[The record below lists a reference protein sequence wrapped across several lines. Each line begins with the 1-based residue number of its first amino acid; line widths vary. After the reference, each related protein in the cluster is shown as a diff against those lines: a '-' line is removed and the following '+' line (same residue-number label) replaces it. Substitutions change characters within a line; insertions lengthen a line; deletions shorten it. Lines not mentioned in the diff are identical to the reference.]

1 MLLFFIWHTNVFRA
15 RTKEGTR
22 MTNKPS
28 YLLVD
33 TAVLPDIFPK
43 VVEAK
48 RLLKTGKCK
57 TASEAAQMLKISRS
71 AFYKY
76 KDCVF
81 SIEDMGKDK
90 IITLFMELLDV
101 SGILSQV
108 LKVLAQACV
117 SVLTINQNI
126 PVNNSANIT
135 ISFRTE
141 GMNKTVGALL
151 KKLKAIEGVKRLE
164 IIAGE

>member
-1 MLLFFIWHTNVFRA
+1 MNS
-15 RTKEGTR
+15 
-22 MTNKPS
+22 KPS

-48 RLLKTGKCK
+48 RLLETGRCK
-57 TASEAAQMLKISRS
+57 TASEAAEKLKISRS

-81 SIEDMGKDK
+81 PIEEMGKDK
-90 IITLFMELLDV
+90 IITLFF
-101 SGILSQV
+101 ILVDIPGV
-108 LKVLAQACV
+108 LSAILKALAAAKTN
-117 SVLTINQNI
+117 VLTINQNI
-126 PVNNSANIT
+126 PVNQAANIT
-135 ISFRTE
+135 ISIRTE
-141 GMNKTVGALL
+141 GMHGSMESLL
-151 KKLKAIEGVKRLE
+151 KKLRGIEGVKKIE

>member
-1 MLLFFIWHTNVFRA
+1 MA
-15 RTKEGTR
+15 Q
-22 MTNKPS
+22 KPS

-48 RLLKTGKCK
+48 RLLQAGKCK
-57 TASEAAQMLKISRS
+57 TASEAAEKLKISRS

-81 SIEDMGKDK
+81 PFEEMGKDK
-90 IITLFMELLDV
+90 IITMFFEVLDIP
-101 SGILSQV
+101 GILSQV
-108 LKVLAQACV
+108 LKMLAAAQA

-126 PVNNSANIT
+126 PINQSANIT

-141 GMNKTVGALL
+141 EMNKSVEALL
-151 KKLKAIEGVKRLE
+151 KKLKTIEGIKRIE

>member
-1 MLLFFIWHTNVFRA
+1 
-15 RTKEGTR
+15 
-22 MTNKPS
+22 MTQKPT

-33 TAVLPDIFPK
+33 TSVLPEIFPK

-48 RLLKTGKCK
+48 KLLMTGKCK
-57 TASEAAQMLKISRS
+57 TASEAAQALKISRS

-76 KDCVF
+76 KDSVF
-81 SIEDMGKDK
+81 PIEEMGKDK
-90 IITLFMELLDV
+90 IITLFLELVDIPGL
-101 SGILSQV
+101 LSQI
-108 LKVLAQACV
+108 LKVLAAANT

-126 PVNNSANIT
+126 PINQTANMT

-141 GMNKTVGALL
+141 NMNKTPEALL
-151 KKLKAIEGVKRLE
+151 RKLKAIEGVKRID

>member
-1 MLLFFIWHTNVFRA
+1 MPQ
-15 RTKEGTR
+15 
-22 MTNKPS
+22 KPS

-57 TASEAAQMLKISRS
+57 TASEAAEKLKISRS

-81 SIEDMGKDK
+81 PFEEMGKDK
-90 IITLFMELLDV
+90 IITMFFELLDEPGV
-101 SGILSQV
+101 LSQV
-108 LKVLAQACV
+108 LKTFAAAQA

-126 PVNNSANIT
+126 PVNQSANIT

-141 GMNKTVGALL
+141 GMNRTMEALL
-151 KKLKAIEGVKRLE
+151 KKLKTVEGVKRIE

>member
-1 MLLFFIWHTNVFRA
+1 MPQ
-15 RTKEGTR
+15 
-22 MTNKPS
+22 KPS

-57 TASEAAQMLKISRS
+57 TASEAAEKLKISRS

-81 SIEDMGKDK
+81 PFEEMGKDK
-90 IITLFMELLDV
+90 IITMFFELLDEPGV
-101 SGILSQV
+101 LSQV
-108 LKVLAQACV
+108 LKTFAAAQA

-126 PVNNSANIT
+126 PVNQSANIT

-141 GMNKTVGALL
+141 GLNKTMEALL
-151 KKLKAIEGVKRLE
+151 KKLKTVEGVKRIE

>member
-1 MLLFFIWHTNVFRA
+1 MA
-15 RTKEGTR
+15 K
-22 MTNKPS
+22 KPL

-48 RLLKTGKCK
+48 KLLKTGKCK
-57 TASEAAQMLKISRS
+57 TTSEAVQMLKISRS

-81 SIEDMGKDK
+81 PIEEMGKDK
-90 IITLFMELLDV
+90 IITIFMELVDIA
-101 SGILSQV
+101 GILSAV
-108 LKVLAQACV
+108 LKTLAQASV

-126 PVNNSANIT
+126 PIDNSANIT

-141 GMNKTVGALL
+141 NMNKPIEALL
-151 KKLKAIEGVKRLE
+151 KKLRQIEGVKKIE

>member
-1 MLLFFIWHTNVFRA
+1 MNQ
-15 RTKEGTR
+15 
-22 MTNKPS
+22 KPS

-33 TAVLPDIFPK
+33 KAVLPDIFSK

-48 RLLKTGKCK
+48 RLLQTGRCK
-57 TASEAAQMLKISRS
+57 TASEAAERLKISRS

-81 SIEDMGKDK
+81 LLEEMGKEK
-90 IITLFMELLDV
+90 IITLFFVLVDIPGVL
-101 SGILSQV
+101 SAIL
-108 LKVLAQACV
+108 KTLARANT

-126 PVNNSANIT
+126 PVNQTANIT
-135 ISFRTE
+135 ISIRTE
-141 GMNKTVGALL
+141 GMKSSIGGLL
-151 KKLKAIEGVKRLE
+151 ERLNEIEGVNKIE

>member
-1 MLLFFIWHTNVFRA
+1 MV
-15 RTKEGTR
+15 
-22 MTNKPS
+22 MTQKPN

-33 TAVLPDIFPK
+33 TRVLPEIFPK

-48 RLLKTGKCK
+48 KLLVTGKCK
-57 TASEAAQMLKISRS
+57 TASEAAQKLKISRS

-76 KDCVF
+76 KDSVF
-81 SIEDMGKDK
+81 PIEEMGKDK
-90 IITLFMELLDV
+90 IITLFLELVDIPGL
-101 SGILSQV
+101 LSQI
-108 LKVLAQACV
+108 LKVLASANT

-126 PVNNSANIT
+126 PINNVANIT

-141 GMNKTVGALL
+141 GMTKSTEALL
-151 KKLKAIEGVKRLE
+151 KRLKAIEGVKRLE

>member
-1 MLLFFIWHTNVFRA
+1 M
-15 RTKEGTR
+15 
-22 MTNKPS
+22 NKPS

-48 RLLKTGKCK
+48 RLLETGRCK
-57 TASEAAQMLKISRS
+57 TASEAAEKLKISRS

-81 SIEDMGKDK
+81 PIEEMGKDK
-90 IITLFMELLDV
+90 IITLFF
-101 SGILSQV
+101 ILVDIPGV
-108 LKVLAQACV
+108 LSAILKTLAAAKT
-117 SVLTINQNI
+117 SILTINQNI
-126 PVNNSANIT
+126 PVNQAANIT
-135 ISFRTE
+135 ISIRTE
-141 GMNKTVGALL
+141 GMQGSLENLL
-151 KKLKAIEGVKRLE
+151 KKLRGLEGVQKIE

>member
-1 MLLFFIWHTNVFRA
+1 MAT
-15 RTKEGTR
+15 
-22 MTNKPS
+22 KPS

-33 TAVLPDIFPK
+33 TSVLPDIFEK

-81 SIEDMGKDK
+81 PIEEMGKDR
-90 IITLFMELLDV
+90 IITLFMELVDIP
-101 SGILSQV
+101 GILSQV
-108 LKVLAQACV
+108 LKTLAQACV

-126 PVNNSANIT
+126 PVDNSANVT
-135 ISFRTE
+135 ISLRTE
-141 GMNKTVGALL
+141 EMNKSVEALL
-151 KKLKAIEGVKRLE
+151 KKLKAIDGVKKIE

>member
-1 MLLFFIWHTNVFRA
+1 MIQ
-15 RTKEGTR
+15 
-22 MTNKPS
+22 KPT

-33 TAVLPDIFPK
+33 TSVLPDIFPK

-48 RLLKTGKCK
+48 RLLRTGKCK
-57 TASEAAQMLKISRS
+57 TASEAASTLKISRS

-81 SIEDMGKDK
+81 PIEEMGKDR
-90 IITLFMELLDV
+90 IITLFFELVDIPGV
-101 SGILSQV
+101 LSQI
-108 LKVLAQACV
+108 LKVLAGANT
-117 SVLTINQNI
+117 SILTINQNI
-126 PVNNSANIT
+126 PVNQSANIT

-141 GMNKTVGALL
+141 GMTKSVESLL
-151 KKLKAIEGVKRLE
+151 KKLKTIEGMKKIE

>member
-1 MLLFFIWHTNVFRA
+1 MA
-15 RTKEGTR
+15 K
-22 MTNKPS
+22 KPL

-48 RLLKTGKCK
+48 KLLKTGKCK
-57 TASEAAQMLKISRS
+57 TTSEAVQMLKISRS

-81 SIEDMGKDK
+81 PIEEMGKDR
-90 IITLFMELLDV
+90 IITLFMELVDIP
-101 SGILSQV
+101 GILSSV
-108 LKVLAQACV
+108 LKTLAQACV

-126 PVNNSANIT
+126 PIDHSANIT

-141 GMNKTVGALL
+141 NMNKPIEALL
-151 KKLKAIEGVKRLE
+151 KKLGQIEGVKKIE

>member
-1 MLLFFIWHTNVFRA
+1 MPQ
-15 RTKEGTR
+15 
-22 MTNKPS
+22 KPS

-57 TASEAAQMLKISRS
+57 TASEAAEKLKISRS

-81 SIEDMGKDK
+81 PFEEMGKDK
-90 IITLFMELLDV
+90 IITMFFELLDEPGV
-101 SGILSQV
+101 LSQV
-108 LKVLAQACV
+108 LKTFAAAQA

-126 PVNNSANIT
+126 PVNQSANIT

-141 GMNKTVGALL
+141 GMNKTM
-151 KKLKAIEGVKRLE
+151 EVKVDLPDVMVSVDPSVDR
-164 IIAGE
+164 

>member
-1 MLLFFIWHTNVFRA
+1 MLQ
-15 RTKEGTR
+15 
-22 MTNKPS
+22 KPS

-57 TASEAAQMLKISRS
+57 TASEAAEKLKISRS

-81 SIEDMGKDK
+81 PFEEMGKDK
-90 IITLFMELLDV
+90 IITMFFELLDEPGV
-101 SGILSQV
+101 LSQV
-108 LKVLAQACV
+108 LKTFAAAQA

-126 PVNNSANIT
+126 PVNQSANIT

-141 GMNKTVGALL
+141 GMNKTMEALL
-151 KKLKAIEGVKRLE
+151 KKLKTVEGVKRIE

>member
-1 MLLFFIWHTNVFRA
+1 MPQ
-15 RTKEGTR
+15 
-22 MTNKPS
+22 KPS

-57 TASEAAQMLKISRS
+57 TASEAAEKLKISRS

-81 SIEDMGKDK
+81 PFEEMGKDK
-90 IITLFMELLDV
+90 IITMFFELLDEP
-101 SGILSQV
+101 GR
-108 LKVLAQACV
+108 
-117 SVLTINQNI
+117 
-126 PVNNSANIT
+126 PVA
-135 ISFRTE
+135 
-141 GMNKTVGALL
+141 
-151 KKLKAIEGVKRLE
+151 GVKNLCGG
-164 IIAGE
+164 AGEPF

>member
-1 MLLFFIWHTNVFRA
+1 MPQ
-15 RTKEGTR
+15 
-22 MTNKPS
+22 KPS

-57 TASEAAQMLKISRS
+57 TASEAAEKLKISRS

-81 SIEDMGKDK
+81 PFEEMGKDK
-90 IITLFMELLDV
+90 IITMFFELLDEPGV
-101 SGILSQV
+101 LSQV
-108 LKVLAQACV
+108 LKTFAAAQA

-126 PVNNSANIT
+126 PVNQSANIT

-141 GMNKTVGALL
+141 GMNKTMEALL
-151 KKLKAIEGVKRLE
+151 KKLKTVEGVKRIE

>member
-1 MLLFFIWHTNVFRA
+1 MA
-15 RTKEGTR
+15 K
-22 MTNKPS
+22 KPL

-48 RLLKTGKCK
+48 KLLKTGKCK
-57 TASEAAQMLKISRS
+57 TTSEAVQMLKISRS

-81 SIEDMGKDK
+81 PIEEMGKDK
-90 IITLFMELLDV
+90 IITLFMELVDIP
-101 SGILSQV
+101 GILSLV
-108 LKVLAQACV
+108 LKTLAQASV

-126 PVNNSANIT
+126 PIDHSANIT

-141 GMNKTVGALL
+141 NMNKPIEALL
-151 KKLKAIEGVKRLE
+151 KKLGQIEGVKKIE

>member
-1 MLLFFIWHTNVFRA
+1 MPQ
-15 RTKEGTR
+15 
-22 MTNKPS
+22 KPS

-57 TASEAAQMLKISRS
+57 TASEAAEKLKISRS

-81 SIEDMGKDK
+81 PFEEMGKDK
-90 IITLFMELLDV
+90 IITMFFELLDEPGV
-101 SGILSQV
+101 LSQV
-108 LKVLAQACV
+108 LKTFAAAQA

-126 PVNNSANIT
+126 PVNQSANIT

-141 GMNKTVGALL
+141 GMNKTMEALL
-151 KKLKAIEGVKRLE
+151 KKLKIVEGVKRIE

>member
-1 MLLFFIWHTNVFRA
+1 
-15 RTKEGTR
+15 
-22 MTNKPS
+22 MTQKPS

-57 TASEAAQMLKISRS
+57 TASEAAERLKISRS

-81 SIEDMGKDK
+81 PFEEMGKDR
-90 IITLFMELLDV
+90 IITIFFELLDEPGV
-101 SGILSQV
+101 LSQV
-108 LKVLAQACV
+108 LKTLAAAQA

-126 PVNNSANIT
+126 PVNQSASST
-135 ISFRTE
+135 ISIRTE
-141 GMNKTVGALL
+141 GMNKTMEALL
-151 KKLKAIEGVKRLE
+151 KKLKAIDGVKRIE

>member
-1 MLLFFIWHTNVFRA
+1 
-15 RTKEGTR
+15 
-22 MTNKPS
+22 MTQKPS

-48 RLLKTGKCK
+48 RLLQAGKCK
-57 TASEAAQMLKISRS
+57 TASEAAEKLKISRS

-81 SIEDMGKDK
+81 PFEEMGKDK
-90 IITLFMELLDV
+90 IITMFFEVLDIP
-101 SGILSQV
+101 GILSQV
-108 LKVLAQACV
+108 LKMLAAAQA

-126 PVNNSANIT
+126 PINQSANIT

-141 GMNKTVGALL
+141 EMNKSVEALL
-151 KKLKAIEGVKRLE
+151 KKLKTIEGIKRIE

>member
-1 MLLFFIWHTNVFRA
+1 MPQ
-15 RTKEGTR
+15 
-22 MTNKPS
+22 KPS

-57 TASEAAQMLKISRS
+57 TASEAAEKLKISRS

-76 KDCVF
+76 EDCVF
-81 SIEDMGKDK
+81 PFEEMGKDK
-90 IITLFMELLDV
+90 IITMFFELLDEPGV
-101 SGILSQV
+101 LSQV
-108 LKVLAQACV
+108 LKTFAAAQA

-126 PVNNSANIT
+126 PVNQSANIT

-141 GMNKTVGALL
+141 GMNKTMEALL
-151 KKLKAIEGVKRLE
+151 KKLKTVEGVKRIE

>member
-1 MLLFFIWHTNVFRA
+1 M
-15 RTKEGTR
+15 GT
-22 MTNKPS
+22 KPS

-33 TAVLPDIFPK
+33 TSVLPDIFEK

-81 SIEDMGKDK
+81 PIEEMGKDR
-90 IITLFMELLDV
+90 IITLFMELVDIP
-101 SGILSQV
+101 GILSQV
-108 LKVLAQACV
+108 LKTLAQACV

-126 PVNNSANIT
+126 PVDNSANVT
-135 ISFRTE
+135 ISLRTE
-141 GMNKTVGALL
+141 GMNKSATTLL
-151 KKLKAIEGVKRLE
+151 KKLKAIDGVKKIE

>member
-1 MLLFFIWHTNVFRA
+1 M
-15 RTKEGTR
+15 KQ
-22 MTNKPS
+22 KPT

-33 TAVLPDIFPK
+33 TSVLPDIFPK
-43 VVEAK
+43 VIEAK
-48 RLLKTGKCK
+48 KLLVTGKCK
-57 TASEAAQMLKISRS
+57 TASEAAQTLKISRS

-81 SIEDMGKDK
+81 PIEEMGKDK
-90 IITLFMELLDV
+90 IITLFLELLDIP
-101 SGILSQV
+101 GLLSQI
-108 LKVLAQACV
+108 LKVLASANT

-126 PVNNSANIT
+126 PINQTANIT

-141 GMNKTVGALL
+141 NMNKTPEALL
-151 KKLKAIEGVKRLE
+151 KKLKTIEGVKRID

>member
-1 MLLFFIWHTNVFRA
+1 
-15 RTKEGTR
+15 
-22 MTNKPS
+22 MTQKPS

-57 TASEAAQMLKISRS
+57 TASEAAERLKISRS

-81 SIEDMGKDK
+81 PFEEMGKDR
-90 IITLFMELLDV
+90 IITIFFELLDEPGV
-101 SGILSQV
+101 LSQV
-108 LKVLAQACV
+108 LKTLAAAQA

-126 PVNNSANIT
+126 PVNQSASST
-135 ISFRTE
+135 ISIRTE
-141 GMNKTVGALL
+141 GMNKTMEALL
-151 KKLKAIEGVKRLE
+151 KKLKTIDGVKRIE

>member
-1 MLLFFIWHTNVFRA
+1 MNR
-15 RTKEGTR
+15 
-22 MTNKPS
+22 KPS

-48 RLLKTGKCK
+48 RLLETGRCK
-57 TASEAAQMLKISRS
+57 TASEAAEKLKISRS

-81 SIEDMGKDK
+81 PIEEMGKDK
-90 IITLFMELLDV
+90 IITLFF
-101 SGILSQV
+101 ILVDIPGV
-108 LKVLAQACV
+108 LSAILKTLASAKTN
-117 SVLTINQNI
+117 VLTINQNI
-126 PVNNSANIT
+126 PVNQAANIT
-135 ISFRTE
+135 ISIRTE
-141 GMNKTVGALL
+141 GMQGSVESLI
-151 KKLKAIEGVKRLE
+151 KKLRGIEGVQKIE